1 MDRIV
6 PVLNTADGILVF
18 LLLSRVRILRHMP
31 HLEEV
36 RGHVDAWTRVFDAR
50 GEVRCT
56 PGDID
61 DIDGL

>member
-6 PVLNTADGILVF
+6 PVINMNPVGPVF
-18 LLLSRVRILRHMP
+18 LLLSRVRIHRHMP